1 MFTYKA
7 PGVVW
12 DVAFSRDGNW
22 FTVASSSG
30 GCALFHRASAAE
42 VEADWQA
49 RAKPAATVP
58 PVTPKAPPV
67 TPKPIVSTST
77 QLAAR
82 LPSRDPRAR
91 PELLDLTASY
101 NAALTDGWSDGNA
114 ENNLTALPR
123 GLQAFAGVEFD
134 VRGLVQLRSS
144 KSFTEPFPKEIKN
157 IRVGRDCRK
166 LHFLHAASTSWG
178 TTNGAIIGQF
188 FIHQP
193 NLPATEMP
201 IRFGSDVRDWWV
213 HPKQQ
218 PAGKDPATIAWASTN
233 GLGQPLQLF
242 KTTWENP
249 RPDVKVESLDYAS
262 SMSTAAPFLIAI
274 TLE

>member
-12 DVAFSRDGNW
+12 EVAFSRDGNW
-22 FTVASSSG
+22 FTVASSG

-49 RAKPAATVP
+49 RAKLEVTVP
-58 PVTPKAPPV
+58 PVTPKPM
-67 TPKPIVSTST
+67 VSTSA

-101 NAALTDGWSDGNA
+101 NAALTDGWSDGSA

-123 GLQAFAGVEFD
+123 GLQTFAGVEFD
-134 VRGLVQLRSS
+134 VRGLVQLRCS

-157 IRVGRDCRK
+157 IRVGHDCRK

-178 TTNGAIIGQF
+178 TTNEAIIGHF
-188 FIHQP
+188 FIHQSG
-193 NLPATEMP
+193 LPAAEVP
-201 IRFGSDVRDWWV
+201 IHFGSDVRDWWV
-213 HPKQQ
+213 HAKQQ

-233 GLGQPLQLF
+233 LAGQALQLF
-242 KTTWENP
+242 KTTWDNP
-249 RPDVKVESLDYAS
+249 RPDAKVESLDYVS

-274 TLE
+274 TVE

>member
-1 MFTYKA
+1 
-7 PGVVW
+7 
-12 DVAFSRDGNW
+12 
-22 FTVASSSG
+22 
-30 GCALFHRASAAE
+30 
-42 VEADWQA
+42 
-49 RAKPAATVP
+49 
-58 PVTPKAPPV
+58 
-67 TPKPIVSTST
+67 
-77 QLAAR
+77 
-82 LPSRDPRAR
+82 
-91 PELLDLTASY
+91 LLDLTASY